1 MKSGLIGDT
10 SVRLRWSAAALLTGV
25 SLLFAAPL
33 MAGRGPT
40 SLLPPGFGGDAP
52 SEEPVEEPQQPVAPP
67 SAPAPQQ
74 TKPGLDLDLSD
85 IGGPAATGNATD
97 LAGVELDDALTEE
110 ELEEQRIKYDLP
122 ARSAR
127 SLDRIGPLS
136 PATGGLEADAF
147 GTSTGKFLTT
157 LMREAKAPFVS
168 RWGSILLRR
177 TLLSATDT
185 PKDINGADW
194 AAERAWL
201 LLRMGEADSARLMVQ
216 SVDSNKYS
224 KRLYAVG
231 MQSYLASADPVGLC
245 PIYQGAKR
253 KSESSGWQM
262 ADAICASFAAEQ
274 GRASAILNRTQ
285 RSGKVKGIDYRLTE
299 KIVGAGVESRRSVKI
314 EWDGVDTLTAWR
326 FGLATA
332 ANVDIPA
339 SLMNKA
345 GRHVWAW
352 QARAPMVAPEKR
364 ITAVE
369 NAARLGVY
377 SSAALVDF
385 YAQLYRSKDTPDDF
399 HNRTEALR
407 LAYAAPTVGDRIEA
421 MREIWSA
428 SESRDL
434 VALLAISRAAAAL
447 PVADTDGETVSH
459 LIAGMMSAGY
469 DNSAVRWARASS
481 ALNDNDGG
489 EGWALLA
496 VAAPQPVVE
505 VGAER
510 LQSYVSDTGLRGEM
524 TLAGLAAM
532 GRVNAAD
539 IAELMDATGLSFAPT
554 TRWEKAITNAAQRE
568 ERATVALL
576 AAIGMQVSNW
586 SRMPPEHLYHIV
598 LSLRRVGLEPEARMI
613 AAEAIMRS

>member
-1 MKSGLIGDT
+1 MKRGLIGDS
-10 SVRLRWSAAALLTGV
+10 SVRLRWSAAALLAGV
-25 SLLFAAPL
+25 SLFFTAPL
-33 MAGRGPT
+33 IAGRGPT

-52 SEEPVEEPQQPVAPP
+52 SEEPVEEPQQPTTAP
-67 SAPAPQQ
+67 SASATQQ
-74 TKPGLDLDLSD
+74 TRPGLDLDLSD
-85 IGGPAATGNATD
+85 IGGPASIGSAAD
-97 LAGVELDDALTEE
+97 LANAELDDELTDE

-127 SLDRIGPLS
+127 SLDRIGPLT
-136 PATGGLEADAF
+136 PATGGLNVDAF
-147 GTSTGKFLTT
+147 GTSSGKFLTT
-157 LMREAKAPFVS
+157 LMRKADAPFVS

-185 PKDINGADW
+185 PKDIAGTDW

-201 LLRMGEADSARLMVQ
+201 LLRMGEADSARMMVQ

-224 KRLYAVG
+224 DRLYAVA

-253 KSESSGWQM
+253 KSDSSGWQM

-285 RSGKVKGIDYRLTE
+285 RSGKVRGIDYRLTE
-299 KIVGAGVESRRSVKI
+299 KIVGAGAESRRSVKI

-352 QARAPMVAPEKR
+352 QARAPMIAPEKR
-364 ITAVE
+364 IIAVE

-377 SSAALVDF
+377 SSTALVDF

-399 HNRTEALR
+399 YNRTESLR

-421 MREIWSA
+421 MRDIWSA
-428 SESRDL
+428 KEGRDL

-447 PVADTDGETVSH
+447 PVANTDGDTISH
-459 LIAGMMSAGY
+459 LIAAMMSAGY
-469 DNSAVRWARASS
+469 DKSAVRWAQASS
-481 ALNDNDGG
+481 ALNDSDGR

-505 VGAER
+505 ITPDQ
-510 LQSYVSDTGLRGEM
+510 LQSYVSDNDLRGKM
-524 TLAGLAAM
+524 ALAGLAAM
-532 GRVNAAD
+532 GRVNAQD
-539 IAELMDATGLSFAPT
+539 IAELMSESRLSFAPS

-568 ERATVALL
+568 ERGTVALL